1 MKTGKKLLA
10 LFLAVIMTMSV
21 MTVGTFAEE
30 SGQESGSAAEQM
42 ESTAGNIPGGPANS
56 PADEPVDGPEKA
68 SQVSVSFGTDPA
80 RLFSTIIR

>member
-21 MTVGTFAEE
+21 MTFGTFAEE

-68 SQVSVSFGTDPA
+68 SQVNVSF
-80 RLFSTIIR
+80 